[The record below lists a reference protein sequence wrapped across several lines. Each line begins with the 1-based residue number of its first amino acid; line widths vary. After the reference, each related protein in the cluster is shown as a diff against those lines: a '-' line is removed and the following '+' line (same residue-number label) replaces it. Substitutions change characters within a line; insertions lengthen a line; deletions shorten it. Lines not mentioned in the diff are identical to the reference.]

1 MEIMRTTLVLLLAL
15 GVGGDPKEPAEVVF
29 APSGKDRALQKR
41 VAREIGG
48 AKKKVVAAI
57 YQFTSKEIAQALVAA
72 KNRGVDVR
80 VLVDGPQ
87 AAALRSGW
95 AEALE
100 MVEAAK
106 VPVRRVYAD
115 GDKKSRSTDA
125 GRAKFHHKF
134 VVIDG
139 ERVLTGSF
147 NWTVLADEEN
157 YENLVTMT
165 GKVAVKYAEE
175 FDRVWKDERVAE

>member
-1 MEIMRTTLVLLLAL
+1 MRTTLVLLLAI
-15 GVGGDPKEPAEVVF
+15 GVAGDPKEAAEVVF
-29 APSGKDRALQKR
+29 APSGKDRALQRR

-48 AKKKVVAAI
+48 AKRKVVAAV

-72 KNRGVDVR
+72 RNRGVDVR

-87 AAALRSGW
+87 ASSLRGGW

-100 MVEAAK
+100 TVEAAK
-106 VPVRRVYAD
+106 VPVRRVYPD
-115 GDKKSRSTDA
+115 GDKKSRSTEA

-157 YENLVTMT
+157 HENLVTMT
-165 GKVAVKYAEE
+165 GKVAAKYGEE
-175 FDRVWKDERVAE
+175 FDRVWKDDRIVE

>member
-1 MEIMRTTLVLLLAL
+1 MRPISVLLLLLAT
-15 GVGGDPKEPAEVVF
+15 VGDPKEPAEVIF
-29 APSGKDRALQKR
+29 APSGKERALQKR

-48 AKKKVVAAI
+48 AKKRVVAAI

-87 AAALRSGW
+87 SAALRGGW
-95 AEALE
+95 AEAIE
-100 MVEAAK
+100 MLDAAK
-106 VPVRRVYAD
+106 VPLRRVYPD

-157 YENLVTMT
+157 YENLVTLT
-165 GKVAVKYAEE
+165 GKVATKYADE
-175 FDRVWKDERVAE
+175 FERVWKDDKVSE